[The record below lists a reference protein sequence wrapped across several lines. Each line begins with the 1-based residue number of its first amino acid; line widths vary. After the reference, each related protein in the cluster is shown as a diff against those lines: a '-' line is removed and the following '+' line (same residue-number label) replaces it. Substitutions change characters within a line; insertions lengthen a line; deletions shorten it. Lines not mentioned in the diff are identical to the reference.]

1 MDTFGAFES
10 RRIVEWATVGM
21 RCSSRQGRV
30 NVNVRCAWQE
40 LSGAYLVP
48 GPLSLEHRRLVIEG
62 AARRQLESHLK
73 LLP

>member
-1 MDTFGAFES
+1 M
-10 RRIVEWATVGM
+10 
-21 RCSSRQGRV
+21 
-30 NVNVRCAWQE
+30 NVRCAWQE